1 MLISIVRVR
10 IRRLRIRSA
19 YQLSVAL
26 FHLYLRRPVAVMHFS
41 GQICLSI
48 LTALGRHVSIKGNG
62 TSTEAPG
69 FVRKW
74 EVTKER
80 LVR

>member
-1 MLISIVRVR
+1 MLISIARVR
-10 IRRLRIRSA
+10 IKRLRIRSA
-19 YQLSVAL
+19 YQLVLAL
-26 FHLYLRRPVAVMHFS
+26 FLLYLRRPVAVMHFS

-62 TSTEAPG
+62 TEAPR

-80 LVR
+80 LVRCQ